1 MSQSPVTT
9 VYSRGRKFLLGRS
22 SSQSLSYFG
31 GPGSD
36 AVIEGPR
43 YGPRRLHHILTLN
56 HGQFGIQAVRF
67 GFKVSFYYGL
77 CFEGCELEWQR
88 TATAAIRITKLDPR
102 KSGKEYPYFGYPD
115 VLPCF
120 PLEIIGQEDAS
131 VAEIEEAISNVG
143 WEPAAERVYVV
154 AHSQPDL
161 GVALIEPGADV
172 DIVFEYD
179 TQTGQIRAASQVD

>member
-1 MSQSPVTT
+1 MSHSPIAT
-9 VYSRGRKFLLGRS
+9 VYSSGRKFLLGRS

-56 HGQFGIQAVRF
+56 HAQFGIKGMQF
-67 GFKVSFYYGL
+67 GFKASFYYGL

-88 TATAAIRITKLDPR
+88 TATAAIRIARLDPR

-115 VLPCF
+115 VLPYF
-120 PLEIIGQEDAS
+120 PVEIRGQEEATVSDIA
-131 VAEIEEAISNVG
+131 EAISNVA
-143 WEPAAERVYVV
+143 WEPMAGRVYIVV
-154 AHSQPDL
+154 HSHPDL
-161 GVALIEPGADV
+161 GVALIEPNSDV

-179 TQTGQIRAASQVD
+179 AATGQIRAASQAD